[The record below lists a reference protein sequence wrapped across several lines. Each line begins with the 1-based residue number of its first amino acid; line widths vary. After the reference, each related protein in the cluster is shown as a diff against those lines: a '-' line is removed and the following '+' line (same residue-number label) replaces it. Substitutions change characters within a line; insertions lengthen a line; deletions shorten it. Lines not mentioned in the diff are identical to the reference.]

1 MGIQNNL
8 HNFGCVIQKPM
19 NWGIEQFKSTPSK
32 ENEKTVKVTNIALK
46 ALTYVGAV
54 FAILI
59 GAIPY
64 GIGAGI
70 TAVFK
75 KSSEGQAVSENL
87 ESVVSEN
94 KPERK
99 VKRPKPTVDE
109 DGFITATK
117 TIRRENVVSLKE
129 KKTEQQTDEQILRN
143 NPFAALADLSD
154 E

>member
-19 NWGIEQFKSTPSK
+19 NWGIEQFKPTPSK
-32 ENEKTVKVTNIALK
+32 EYEKTTKVTNIALK

-54 FAILI
+54 FAILL

-75 KSSEGQAVSENL
+75 KSSEGQTVSEKI
-87 ESVVSEN
+87 VVSEN
-94 KPERK
+94 KSEK
-99 VKRPKPTVDE
+99 VKRPKLRVDE

-117 TIRRENVVSLKE
+117 TIKRENVVSLKE
-129 KKTEQQTDEQILRN
+129 KNTEQLTDEQILSN
-143 NPFAALADLSD
+143 NPFAALANHSD